1 MTSLEE
7 RLASGVKAGKIPHTV
22 VAATNRDGSFTYNHA
37 VGKHDYPNDQP
48 MKEDA
53 MFLLASMTKLLTSIA
68 ALQLV
73 EAGLVKLDDD
83 VSRILPEVGEQKI
96 LKGFDGDTPIL
107 EDRKNSLTLRHLL
120 THTSGFGYDLADPGL
135 MKYQKSVGKMPGAC
149 TTVEETRSHPLLFEP
164 GTAWMYGCSTDWAGK
179 LVERVSGMTLEEF
192 MRENMFNLVGVK
204 EITFWPEQSPDL
216 KGKVPQ
222 MTTRTSDGNLAP
234 FKGPSINHRMTDC
247 FGGHGAYGTIRDYLK
262 IQHSILANDGK
273 LLKPETLE
281 AMFSPQLSQESAKS
295 LNWFMK
301 NHPMSKM
308 MVGEY
313 NPDVELD
320 WGLAGILFLK
330 DDIGKR
336 KKGTLHWSGMANCF
350 WVIDR
355 DADLAYTFGTQ
366 VLPPGDEPTRQMIST
381 FEFGIYEKAGVKV

>member
-1 MTSLEE
+1 MATLEE
-7 RLASGVKAGKIPHTV
+7 RLANGVKAGKIPHAV
-22 VAATNRDGSFTYNHA
+22 VAATNRDGSFTYRHA
-37 VGKHDYPNDQP
+37 VGKHDHPNDQP
-48 MKEDA
+48 VQEDA

-73 EAGLVKLDDD
+73 EAGLIKLDDD
-83 VSRILPEVGEQKI
+83 VSKILPEVGQQKI
-96 LKGFDGDTPIL
+96 LKGFDGDSPIL
-107 EDRKNSLTLRHLL
+107 EDRKNPLTHLL
-120 THTSGFGYDLADPGL
+120 THTSGFGYDAADVGL
-135 MKYQKSVGKMPGAC
+135 IKYQTSLGKTPGAGS
-149 TTVEETRSHPLLFEP
+149 TVEETRSHPLLFEP

-179 LVERVSGMTLEEF
+179 LVERISGMTLEEF
-192 MRENMFNLVGVK
+192 MRENMFRLVGVK
-204 EITFWPEQSPDL
+204 GITFWPEQNPDL

-234 FKGPSINHRMTDC
+234 STEPSINAGKTDC

-273 LLKPETLE
+273 LLKPETVE
-281 AMFSPQLSQESAKS
+281 AVFTPQLSSESAKS

-301 NHPMSKM
+301 NHPMSKF

-381 FEFGIYEKAGVKV
+381 FELGVYEKAGVKV

>member
-1 MTSLEE
+1 MSTLEE
-7 RLASGVKAGKIPHTV
+7 RLASGVKAGKVPHAV
-22 VAATNRDGSFTYNHA
+22 VAATNRDGSFTYKHA
-37 VGKHDYPNDQP
+37 VGKHDHPKDQP
-48 MKEDA
+48 VQEDA

-73 EAGLVKLDDD
+73 EAGLIKLDDD
-83 VSRILPEVGEQKI
+83 VSKILPEVGQQKI
-96 LKGFDGDTPIL
+96 LKG
-107 EDRKNSLTLRHLL
+107 HLL
-120 THTSGFGYDLADPGL
+120 THTSGFGYDAADPSL
-135 MKYQKSVGKMPGAC
+135 IKYQTSLGKTPGAGS
-149 TTVEETRSHPLLFEP
+149 TVEETRSHPLLFEP

-179 LVERVSGMTLEEF
+179 LVERISGMTLEEF
-192 MRENMFNLVGVK
+192 MRENMFRLVGVK
-204 EITFWPEQSPDL
+204 GITFWPEQNPDL

-234 FKGPSINHRMTDC
+234 STEPSINAGKTDC

-262 IQHSILANDGK
+262 IQHSILANDCK
-273 LLKPETLE
+273 LLKPETVE
-281 AMFSPQLSQESAKS
+281 AMFTPQLSSESAKS

-301 NHPMSKM
+301 NHPMSKF

-381 FEFGIYEKAGVKV
+381 FELGVYEKAGVKV

>member
-7 RLASGVKAGKIPHTV
+7 RLANGVKAGKIPHTV

-37 VGKHDYPNDQP
+37 VGEHDYPNDQP
-48 MKEDA
+48 MEEDA

-73 EAGLVKLDDD
+73 EAGLIKLDDD
-83 VSRILPEVGEQKI
+83 VSKILPEVGEQKI

-107 EDRKNSLTLRHLL
+107 EERKNPLTHLL
-120 THTSGFGYDLADPGL
+120 THTSGFGYDAADPGL
-135 MKYQKSVGKMPGAC
+135 MKYQMSVGKTPGAGS
-149 TTVEETRSHPLLFEP
+149 TVEETRSHPLLFEP

-179 LVERVSGMTLEEF
+179 LVERISGMTLEEF
-192 MRENMFNLVGVK
+192 MQENMFRLVGVR
-204 EITFWPEQSPDL
+204 EITFWPEQNPVL

-234 FKGPSINHRMTDC
+234 YKEPSINAGKTDC
-247 FGGHGAYGTIRDYLK
+247 FGGHGAYGTIRNYLK

-273 LLKPETLE
+273 LLKPQTVET
-281 AMFSPQLSQESAKS
+281 MFSPQLSPESAKS

-301 NHPMSKM
+301 DHPMSKF

-355 DADLAYTFGTQ
+355 DADLAYAFGTQ

-381 FEFGIYEKAGVKV
+381 FELGIYEKAGVKV

>member
-1 MTSLEE
+1 MSTLEE
-7 RLASGVKAGKIPHTV
+7 RLASGVKAGKVPHAV
-22 VAATNRDGSFTYNHA
+22 VAATNRDGSFTYKHA
-37 VGKHDYPNDQP
+37 VGKHDHPNDQP
-48 MKEDA
+48 VQEDA
-53 MFLLASMTKLLTSIA
+53 MFLFASMTKLLTSIA

-73 EAGLVKLDDD
+73 EAGLIKLDDD
-83 VSRILPEVGEQKI
+83 VSKILPEVGRQKI
-96 LKGFDGDTPIL
+96 LKGFDGDSPIL
-107 EDRKNSLTLRHLL
+107 EDRKNPLTHLL
-120 THTSGFGYDLADPGL
+120 THTSGFGYDLADVGL
-135 MKYQKSVGKMPGAC
+135 TKYQKSVGKTPGAGS
-149 TTVEETRSHPLLFEP
+149 TVEETRSYPLLFEP

-179 LVERVSGMTLEEF
+179 LVERISGMTLEEF
-192 MRENMFNLVGVK
+192 MQENMFGLVGVK
-204 EITFWPEQSPDL
+204 EITFWPEQNPDL

-222 MTTRTSDGNLAP
+222 MTTRTSDGSLAP
-234 FKGPSINHRMTDC
+234 FEGPSINTGMTDC

-273 LLKPETLE
+273 LLKHETVE
-281 AMFSPQLSQESAKS
+281 AMFTPQLSPESAKS
-295 LNWFMK
+295 LNSFMK
-301 NHPMSKM
+301 THPMSKM

-320 WGLAGILFLK
+320 WGLGGILFLK

-381 FEFGIYEKAGVKV
+381 FELGIYEKAGVKV

>member
-1 MTSLEE
+1 MSTLEE
-7 RLASGVKAGKIPHTV
+7 RLASGVKAGKVPHAV

-37 VGKHDYPNDQP
+37 VGKHDYPNEKP
-48 MKEDA
+48 MEEDA

-73 EAGLVKLDDD
+73 EAGLIKLDDD
-83 VSRILPEVGEQKI
+83 VSKILPEVGEQKI
-96 LKGFDGDTPIL
+96 LKGFDGDSPIL
-107 EDRKNSLTLRHLL
+107 EDRKNPLTHLL
-120 THTSGFGYDLADPGL
+120 SHTSGFGYDLADVGL
-135 MKYQKSVGKMPGAC
+135 AKYQKSIGKVPGDGS
-149 TTVEETRSHPLLFEP
+149 TVEETRSHPLLFEP

-179 LVERVSGMTLEEF
+179 LVERISGMTLEEF
-192 MRENMFNLVGVK
+192 MRENMFRLVGVK
-204 EITFWPEQSPDL
+204 EITFWPEQNPDL

-234 FKGPSINHRMTDC
+234 SAEPSINAGKTDC

-273 LLKPETLE
+273 LLKPETVE
-281 AMFSPQLSQESAKS
+281 AMFSPQLSPESAKS

-301 NHPMSKM
+301 NHPMSKF

-366 VLPPGDEPTRQMIST
+366 VLPPGDEPTRQVIST
-381 FEFGIYEKAGVKV
+381 YELGIYEEAGVKV

>member
-7 RLASGVKAGKIPHTV
+7 RLANGVKAGKIPHTV

-37 VGKHDYPNDQP
+37 VGEHDYPNDQP
-48 MKEDA
+48 MEEDA

-135 MKYQKSVGKMPGAC
+135 MKYQKSVGKTPGAG

-204 EITFWPEQSPDL
+204 DITFWPEQSPDL

-234 FKGPSINHRMTDC
+234 FKGPSINDRMTDC
-247 FGGHGAYGTIRDYLK
+247 FGGHGAYGTVRDYLK

-273 LLKPETLE
+273 LLKPETVE
-281 AMFSPQLSQESAKS
+281 AMFSPQLSPESATS

-381 FEFGIYEKAGVKV
+381 FELGIYEKAGVKV

>member
-1 MTSLEE
+1 MTTLEE
-7 RLASGVKAGKIPHTV
+7 RLANGVKAGKVPHAV
-22 VAATNRDGSFTYNHA
+22 VAATNRDGSFTYRHA
-37 VGKHDYPNDQP
+37 VGKHDHPNDQP
-48 MKEDA
+48 VQEDA
-53 MFLLASMTKLLTSIA
+53 MFLFASMTKLLTSIA

-73 EAGLVKLDDD
+73 EAGLIKLDDD
-83 VSRILPEVGEQKI
+83 VSKILPEVGEQKI
-96 LKGFDGDTPIL
+96 LKGFDGDTPML
-107 EDRKNSLTLRHLL
+107 EDRKSPLTHLL
-120 THTSGFGYDLADPGL
+120 THTSGFGYDLADVGL
-135 MKYQKSVGKMPGAC
+135 TKYQKSVGKTPGAGS
-149 TTVEETRSHPLLFEP
+149 TVEETRSYPLLFEP

-179 LVERVSGMTLEEF
+179 LVERISGMTLEEF
-192 MRENMFNLVGVK
+192 MRENMFRLVGVK
-204 EITFWPEQSPDL
+204 EITFWPEQNPDL

-222 MTTRTSDGNLAP
+222 MTTRTSDGSLAP
-234 FKGPSINHRMTDC
+234 FEGPSINTGMTDC

-273 LLKPETLE
+273 LLKPETVE
-281 AMFSPQLSQESAKS
+281 AMFSRQLSPESAKS

-301 NHPMSKM
+301 SHPMSKM

-355 DADLAYTFGTQ
+355 DADLAYTLGTQ
-366 VLPPGDEPTRQMIST
+366 VLPPGDEPTRQVIST
-381 FEFGIYEKAGVKV
+381 YELGIYEKAGVKV

>member
-7 RLASGVKAGKIPHTV
+7 RLANGAKASKIPHTV

-48 MKEDA
+48 MEEDA

-73 EAGLVKLDDD
+73 EAGLIKLDDD
-83 VSRILPEVGEQKI
+83 VSKILPEVGEQKI
-96 LKGFDGDTPIL
+96 LKGFDGETPIL
-107 EDRKNSLTLRHLL
+107 EERKNPLTSRHLL
-120 THTSGFGYDLADPGL
+120 THTSGFGYDAADPGL
-135 MKYQKSVGKMPGAC
+135 IKYQKSVGKTPGVGF
-149 TTVEETRSHPLLFEP
+149 TVEETRSYPLLFEP

-179 LVERVSGMTLEEF
+179 LVERISGMTLEEF
-192 MRENMFNLVGVK
+192 MRENMFRLVGVK
-204 EITFWPEQSPDL
+204 EITFWPEQNPKL

-234 FKGPSINHRMTDC
+234 SKEPSINAGKTDC

-262 IQHSILANDGK
+262 IQHSILRNDGQ
-273 LLKPETLE
+273 LLKPETVE
-281 AMFSPQLSQESAKS
+281 AMFSPQLSPESAKS

-301 NHPMSKM
+301 NHPLSKF

-381 FEFGIYEKAGVKV
+381 FELGVYEKAGVKV